1 VKKSLV
7 ILSREDDEGSR
18 RRRPQPHRDGRRILR
33 SFAVCAAQDDTSEEN
48 AMAALTDKVRADMTE
63 AMKAQEKERLSTLRM
78 LQSALKNEQINVGH
92 ELSDEEA
99 MTVIRKAMKQRQDSI
114 EQFTNA
120 GRTEMA
126 EKERVEM
133 ELLKTYLPAE
143 LTAEELENGI
153 REIIASTGAQSKK
166 DLGKVMKEATARF
179 KGRVDG
185 KKVQEVVSRL
195 LP

>member
-1 VKKSLV
+1 
-7 ILSREDDEGSR
+7 
-18 RRRPQPHRDGRRILR
+18 
-33 SFAVCAAQDDTSEEN
+33 
-48 AMAALTDKVRADMTE
+48 MAALTEKVRADMTA

-99 MTVIRKAMKQRQDSI
+99 MTVIRKAVKQRLDSI
-114 EQFTNA
+114 EQYANA
-120 GRTEMA
+120 GRTELA
-126 EKERVEM
+126 DKERSEM
-133 ELLKTYLPAE
+133 TLLQTYLPPE
-143 LTAEELENGI
+143 LSEDEIETGL

-185 KKVQEVVSRL
+185 KKIQELVARL